1 MFSRHV
7 ALRAG
12 AFAAVASVSLL
23 ARAQAPA
30 IGVNW
35 RTNIDAA
42 MVEAAQSN
50 RLVLLHFTTRTCGP
64 CKALDQTVFNQP
76 QVGVALEQDYVPVR
90 IDADV
95 AKALVG
101 RYRIERVPTEIV
113 VTPDGNLVANPEI
126 PNAPQPYVDQLKNL
140 AQHFR
145 QTQQQNSVGTN
156 SAYAGLPKTTI
167 PAGAAAM
174 QETTTPNPQTQGNP
188 YLQTAANPQVHGQA
202 QSVYAASPQ
211 QTAPTQQATATMSAA
226 AQQQVAT
233 PPQGVPGANA
243 ATAAVAQQSPTMPAN
258 AMPRSYP
265 STEPAPAASQQA
277 VAAQAPAV
285 KKPDQTDL
293 PAGSPPLCFDGCCP
307 VTLKT
312 LGRWAYGNPQ
322 FGAVHRGRTYLFT
335 GPQQREQ
342 FLAAPDSYSPVFA
355 GKDPVLLLDN
365 QVSQDGSRSFGFK
378 YGEEFYLF
386 SSKETMEKFKASP
399 QTYAAGVRQAMS
411 QLNATDG
418 VVRR

>member
-1 MFSRHV
+1 MLSRHI

-12 AFAAVASVSLL
+12 AFAAVASISLL

-30 IGVNW
+30 PGVNW
-35 RTNIDAA
+35 RTNVDAA

-50 RLVLLHFTTRTCGP
+50 RLVLLHFTTRSCGP

-90 IDADV
+90 VDADI

-101 RYRIERVPTEIV
+101 RYQIERVPTEII
-113 VTPDGNLVANPEI
+113 VTPDGNQVANPPI
-126 PNAPQPYVDQLKNL
+126 PNAPQPYMDQLKGL

-145 QTQQQNSVGTN
+145 QSSPQNSVGTN
-156 SAYAGLPKTTI
+156 AAYAGLPKTTI

-174 QETTTPNPQTQGNP
+174 QETAPPTPQVQGNP

-202 QSVYAASPQ
+202 QSVYGGAPQQSAPAQQAEAALTPAATQQTAAASPV
-211 QTAPTQQATATMSAA
+211 ATASASTMPQPPQTSAA
-226 AQQQVAT
+226 VPQQQVA
-233 PPQGVPGANA
+233 
-243 ATAAVAQQSPTMPAN
+243 
-258 AMPRSYP
+258 
-265 STEPAPAASQQA
+265 
-277 VAAQAPAV
+277 AAQVPPV
-285 KKPDQTDL
+285 KKPEQADL

-312 LGRWAYGNPQ
+312 LNKWAYGNPQ

-342 FLAAPDSYSPVFA
+342 FLAAPDAYSPVFA

-365 QVSQDGSRSFGFK
+365 QISQDGTRSFGFK

-411 QLNATDG
+411 QLTTTDG

>member
-1 MFSRHV
+1 MLSRYV

-12 AFAAVASVSLL
+12 AFAAVASISLM
-23 ARAQAPA
+23 AYAQAPA
-30 IGVNW
+30 TGVNW

-76 QVGVALEQDYVPVR
+76 QVGAALEQEYVPVR

-95 AKALVG
+95 AKALAG
-101 RYRIERVPTEIV
+101 RYRIERVPTEII
-113 VTPDGNLVANPEI
+113 VTPDGNPIASPEI
-126 PNAPQPYVDQLKNL
+126 PNAPDAYVAQLQNL

-145 QTQQQNSVGTN
+145 QTRTQNSVGTN
-156 SAYAGLPKTTI
+156 PAYAGLPKGVI

-174 QETTTPNPQTQGNP
+174 RETNPPAPQAQGNP
-188 YLQTAANPQVHGQA
+188 YMQTAANPQVHGQA
-202 QSVYAASPQ
+202 QSVYAAPPQ
-211 QTAPTQQATATMSAA
+211 AAPTQQATATMPAA
-226 AQQQVAT
+226 AQQQVAA
-233 PPQGVPGANA
+233 PPQGVPDANA

-265 STEPAPAASQQA
+265 STEPAPAVGQQA
-277 VAAQAPAV
+277 VAAQAPPV
-285 KKPDQTDL
+285 KKPEQTDL

-312 LGRWAYGNPQ
+312 LGRWAYGTPQ

-335 GPQQREQ
+335 GTQQREQ

-386 SSKETMEKFKASP
+386 SSKETMEKFEASP

-411 QLNATDG
+411 QLNTVGDG

>member
-1 MFSRHV
+1 MLSRHV

-12 AFAAVASVSLL
+12 AFAAVASISLL
-23 ARAQAPA
+23 VHGQAPTP
-30 IGVNW
+30 GVNW
-35 RTNIDAA
+35 RTNVDAA

-64 CKALDQTVFNQP
+64 CKALDQSVFNQP
-76 QVGVALEQDYVPVR
+76 QVGAAIEQDFVPVR

-101 RYRIERVPTEIV
+101 RYQIERVPTEVI
-113 VTPDGNLVANPEI
+113 VTPDGAPVASPPI

-145 QTQQQNSVGTN
+145 QNSQQNSVGTN
-156 SAYAGLPKTTI
+156 AAYAGLPKTTI

-174 QETTTPNPQTQGNP
+174 QETTTPTPQAQSNP

-202 QSVYAASPQ
+202 QSVYGDAPQ
-211 QTAPTQQATATMSAA
+211 QTAPASQASATMSPA
-226 AQQQVAT
+226 AQQQ
-233 PPQGVPGANA
+233 
-243 ATAAVAQQSPTMPAN
+243 TAAVPAVVNTNAAATPQPAQT
-258 AMPRSYP
+258 
-265 STEPAPAASQQA
+265 TPAATQQQ
-277 VAAQAPAV
+277 VAAVQAPPV
-285 KKPDQTDL
+285 KKPEQADL

-312 LGRWAYGNPQ
+312 LNKWAYGNPQ

-355 GKDPVLLLDN
+355 GKDPVLLLEN
-365 QVSQDGSRSFGFK
+365 QVSQDGSRSFGF
-378 YGEEFYLF
+378 
-386 SSKETMEKFKASP
+386 
-399 QTYAAGVRQAMS
+399 
-411 QLNATDG
+411 
-418 VVRR
+418 

>member
-1 MFSRHV
+1 MLSRHI

-12 AFAAVASVSLL
+12 AFAAVASISLL

-30 IGVNW
+30 PGVNW
-35 RTNIDAA
+35 RTNVDAA

-50 RLVLLHFTTRTCGP
+50 RLVLLHFTTRSCGP

-90 IDADV
+90 VDADI

-101 RYRIERVPTEIV
+101 RYQIERVPTEII
-113 VTPDGNLVANPEI
+113 VTPDGNQVANPPI
-126 PNAPQPYVDQLKNL
+126 PNAPQPYMDQLKGL

-145 QTQQQNSVGTN
+145 QSSPQNSVGTN
-156 SAYAGLPKTTI
+156 AAYAGLPKTTI

-174 QETTTPNPQTQGNP
+174 QETAPPTPQAQGNP

-202 QSVYAASPQ
+202 QSVYGGVPQQSAPAQQAEAALTPAATQQTAAASPV
-211 QTAPTQQATATMSAA
+211 ATASASTMPQPPQTSAA
-226 AQQQVAT
+226 VPQQQVA
-233 PPQGVPGANA
+233 
-243 ATAAVAQQSPTMPAN
+243 
-258 AMPRSYP
+258 
-265 STEPAPAASQQA
+265 
-277 VAAQAPAV
+277 AAQVPPV
-285 KKPDQTDL
+285 KKPEQADL

-312 LGRWAYGNPQ
+312 LNKWAYGNPQ

-342 FLAAPDSYSPVFA
+342 FLAAPDAYSPVFA

-365 QVSQDGSRSFGFK
+365 QISQDGTRSFGFK

-411 QLNATDG
+411 QLTTTDG

>member
-23 ARAQAPA
+23 ARAQAPT

-64 CKALDQTVFNQP
+64 CKALDQSVFNQP

-90 IDADV
+90 VDADI

-101 RYRIERVPTEIV
+101 RYRIERVPTEII
-113 VTPDGNLVANPEI
+113 VTPDGTPIASPEI
-126 PNAPQPYVDQLKNL
+126 PNTPQPYVEQLKNL

-145 QTQQQNSVGTN
+145 QTNTQNSVGTN
-156 SAYAGLPKTTI
+156 PAYAGLSKGVI

-174 QETTTPNPQTQGNP
+174 QETNPPAPQAQGNP

-202 QSVYAASPQ
+202 QSVYGASPQ
-211 QTAPTQQATATMSAA
+211 QTAPAQQAGAAIPAA
-226 AQQQVAT
+226 AQQQVASSAA
-233 PPQGVPGANA
+233 PASGVNA
-243 ATAAVAQQSPTMPAN
+243 AQAAMSQTSAAAQQHVA
-258 AMPRSYP
+258 
-265 STEPAPAASQQA
+265 
-277 VAAQAPAV
+277 AAQAPPV
-285 KKPDQTDL
+285 KKPEQTDL
-293 PAGSPPLCFDGCCP
+293 PTGSPPLCFDGCCP

-335 GPQQREQ
+335 GAQQREQ

-411 QLNATDG
+411 QLNTTDG
-418 VVRR
+418 VIRR

>member
-1 MFSRHV
+1 MLSRHI

-12 AFAAVASVSLL
+12 AFAAVASISLL
-23 ARAQAPA
+23 ARGQAPA
-30 IGVNW
+30 PGVNW
-35 RTNIDAA
+35 RTNVDAA

-50 RLVLLHFTTRTCGP
+50 RLVLLHFTTRSCGP

-90 IDADV
+90 VDADI

-101 RYRIERVPTEIV
+101 RYQIERVPTEII
-113 VTPDGNLVANPEI
+113 VTPDGNQVANPPI
-126 PNAPQPYVDQLKNL
+126 PNAPQPYMDQLKGL

-145 QTQQQNSVGTN
+145 QSSLQNSVGTN
-156 SAYAGLPKTTI
+156 AAYAGLSKTTI

-174 QETTTPNPQTQGNP
+174 QETTTPTPQAQGNP

-202 QSVYAASPQ
+202 QSVYGGAPQ
-211 QTAPTQQATATMSAA
+211 QTAPAQQAEAAMTSAATQQAAA
-226 AQQQVAT
+226 APPVGSANASTAPQ
-233 PPQGVPGANA
+233 PPQAP
-243 ATAAVAQQSPTMPAN
+243 ATVAQQKV
-258 AMPRSYP
+258 
-265 STEPAPAASQQA
+265 A
-277 VAAQAPAV
+277 VTQAPTV
-285 KKPDQTDL
+285 KKPEQADL

-355 GKDPVLLLDN
+355 GKDPVLLLEN
-365 QVSQDGSRSFGFK
+365 QVSQDGLRKHGFR
-378 YGEEFYLF
+378 YGDEFYLF
-386 SSKETMEKFKASP
+386 SSEETKAKFEASP
-399 QTYAAGVRQAMS
+399 QIYAAGVRQAMS
-411 QLNATDG
+411 QLNTPDG

>member
-1 MFSRHV
+1 MLSRHA

-12 AFAAVASVSLL
+12 AFAAVASISLL
-23 ARAQAPA
+23 VHGQALTP
-30 IGVNW
+30 GVNW
-35 RTNIDAA
+35 RINVDAA

-50 RLVLLHFTTRTCGP
+50 RLVLLHFTTRSCGP
-64 CKALDQTVFNQP
+64 CKALDQSVFNQP
-76 QVGVALEQDYVPVR
+76 QVGAAIEQDFVPVR
-90 IDADV
+90 IDADI

-101 RYRIERVPTEIV
+101 RYQIERVPTEVI
-113 VTPDGNLVANPEI
+113 VTPDGALVASPPI
-126 PNAPQPYVDQLKNL
+126 PNAPQPYVEQLKNL

-145 QTQQQNSVGTN
+145 QNSQQNSVGTN
-156 SAYAGLPKTTI
+156 PAYAGLPKTTI

-174 QETTTPNPQTQGNP
+174 QETTTPTPQAQGNP

-202 QSVYAASPQ
+202 QSVYGGALQ
-211 QTAPTQQATATMSAA
+211 QTTPATQTAATM
-226 AQQQVAT
+226 
-233 PPQGVPGANA
+233 P
-243 ATAAVAQQSPTMPAN
+243 
-258 AMPRSYP
+258 
-265 STEPAPAASQQA
+265 PAASQQTAAVSA
-277 VAAQAPAV
+277 VAGASAATTPQPTQPTQTTAAAAEQQVAAVRTPPV
-285 KKPDQTDL
+285 KKPEQADL

-312 LGRWAYGNPQ
+312 LNKWAYGNPQ

-365 QVSQDGSRSFGFK
+365 QVSQDGTREFGFR
-378 YGEEFYLF
+378 YGDEFYLF
-386 SSKETMEKFKASP
+386 SSKETKAKFEASP

-411 QLNATDG
+411 QLNPTDG
-418 VVRR
+418 VIRR

>member
-1 MFSRHV
+1 MLSRHI

-12 AFAAVASVSLL
+12 AFAAVASISLL
-23 ARAQAPA
+23 ARGQAPA
-30 IGVNW
+30 PGVNW
-35 RTNIDAA
+35 RTNVDAA

-50 RLVLLHFTTRTCGP
+50 RLVLLHFTTRSCGP

-76 QVGVALEQDYVPVR
+76 QVGAALEQDYVPVR
-90 IDADV
+90 VDADI

-101 RYRIERVPTEIV
+101 RYQIERVPTEII
-113 VTPDGNLVANPEI
+113 VTPDGNQVANPPI
-126 PNAPQPYVDQLKNL
+126 PNAPQPYMDQLKGL

-145 QTQQQNSVGTN
+145 QSSPQNSVGTN
-156 SAYAGLPKTTI
+156 AAYAGLPKTTI

-174 QETTTPNPQTQGNP
+174 QETTPPAPQAQGNP

-202 QSVYAASPQ
+202 QSVYGDAAQ
-211 QTAPTQQATATMSAA
+211 QTAPAQQAEAAMTPAATQQNAAAPSVAQPPQTSAA
-226 AQQQVAT
+226 VAQQQVA
-233 PPQGVPGANA
+233 
-243 ATAAVAQQSPTMPAN
+243 
-258 AMPRSYP
+258 
-265 STEPAPAASQQA
+265 
-277 VAAQAPAV
+277 AAQAPPV
-285 KKPDQTDL
+285 KKPEQADL

-312 LGRWAYGNPQ
+312 LNKWAYGNPQ

-342 FLAAPDSYSPVFA
+342 FLAAPDAYSPVFA

-365 QVSQDGSRSFGFK
+365 QISQDGSREYGFR
-378 YGEEFYLF
+378 YGDEFYLF
-386 SSKETMEKFKASP
+386 ASKETKAKFEASH

-411 QLNATDG
+411 QLNTTDG
-418 VVRR
+418 VIRR

>member
-1 MFSRHV
+1 MLSRHV

-12 AFAAVASVSLL
+12 AFAAVASITLL
-23 ARAQAPA
+23 AHAQAPA
-30 IGVNW
+30 TGVNW
-35 RTNIDAA
+35 RTNVDAA

-64 CKALDQTVFNQP
+64 CKALDETVFNQP
-76 QVGVALEQDYVPVR
+76 QVGVALEESYVPVR

-95 AKALVG
+95 AKALAG
-101 RYRIERVPTEIV
+101 RYRIESVPTEII
-113 VTPDGNLVANPEI
+113 VTPDGNPIASPKI
-126 PNAPQPYVDQLKNL
+126 PNAPEPYVAQLQNL
-140 AQHFR
+140 AKHFR
-145 QTQQQNSVGTN
+145 QTPPQNSMGTN
-156 SAYAGLPKTTI
+156 PAYAGLTKPGT

-174 QETTTPNPQTQGNP
+174 QETTAPTPQAQGNP

-202 QSVYAASPQ
+202 QIHGQAQSVYGASPQ
-211 QTAPTQQATATMSAA
+211 QQTAPAQPAGAAIPAA
-226 AQQQVAT
+226 AQQQVAAST
-233 PPQGVPGANA
+233 PGVAGVNA
-243 ATAAVAQQSPTMPAN
+243 A
-258 AMPRSYP
+258 
-265 STEPAPAASQQA
+265 APAAMSQTPA
-277 VAAQAPAV
+277 AAQQQQMAATQAPPV
-285 KKPDQTDL
+285 KKPEQADL

-365 QVSQDGSRSFGFK
+365 QISQDGSRSFGFK

-411 QLNATDG
+411 QLNTVDG

>member
-1 MFSRHV
+1 MLSRHV

-12 AFAAVASVSLL
+12 AFAAVASISLL
-23 ARAQAPA
+23 ARGQAPA
-30 IGVNW
+30 PGVNW
-35 RTNIDAA
+35 RTNVDAA

-50 RLVLLHFTTRTCGP
+50 RLVLLHFTTRSCGP

-76 QVGVALEQDYVPVR
+76 QVGAALEQDYVPVR

-101 RYRIERVPTEIV
+101 RYQIERVPSEII
-113 VTPDGNLVANPEI
+113 VTPGGAPVASPPI
-126 PNAPQPYVDQLKNL
+126 PNAPQPYMDQLKNL

-145 QTQQQNSVGTN
+145 QSSPQNSVGTN
-156 SAYAGLPKTTI
+156 AAYAGLPKTTI

-174 QETTTPNPQTQGNP
+174 QETTPPAPQVQGNP

-202 QSVYAASPQ
+202 QSVYGGAPPQTAPAQQAEAAMTPAAPQ
-211 QTAPTQQATATMSAA
+211 QTAAAPAVASASA
-226 AQQQVAT
+226 STTPQ
-233 PPQGVPGANA
+233 PPQT
-243 ATAAVAQQSPTMPAN
+243 TAAVAQQ
-258 AMPRSYP
+258 
-265 STEPAPAASQQA
+265 Q
-277 VAAQAPAV
+277 VAAAQVPPV
-285 KKPDQTDL
+285 KKPEQADL

-312 LGRWAYGNPQ
+312 LNKWAYGNPQ
-322 FGAVHRGRTYLFT
+322 FGEIHRGRTYLFT

-342 FLAAPDSYSPVFA
+342 FHADPDAYSPVFA

-365 QVSQDGSRSFGFK
+365 QISQDGSRSFGYK

-411 QLNATDG
+411 QLNTADG

>member
-12 AFAAVASVSLL
+12 AFAAVASISLL
-23 ARAQAPA
+23 AHAQAPA
-30 IGVNW
+30 PGVNW
-35 RTNIDAA
+35 RTNVDAA

-64 CKALDQTVFNQP
+64 CKALDQSVFNQP

-101 RYRIERVPTEIV
+101 RYRIERVPTEII
-113 VTPDGNLVANPEI
+113 VTPDGNPIASPEI

-145 QTQQQNSVGTN
+145 QTSAQNSVGTN
-156 SAYAGLPKTTI
+156 PAYAGLSKGGI

-174 QETTTPNPQTQGNP
+174 QETNPPAPQAQGNP
-188 YLQTAANPQVHGQA
+188 YMQTAANPQVHGQA
-202 QSVYAASPQ
+202 QSAYAASPQ
-211 QTAPTQQATATMSAA
+211 QTAPTQQAAATLPAA
-226 AQQQVAT
+226 AQQQVAAAT
-233 PPQGVPGANA
+233 PSAPVTAAPGA
-243 ATAAVAQQSPTMPAN
+243 AQQSPMMPAN
-258 AMPRSYP
+258 AMPHSYA
-265 STEPAPAASQQA
+265 STEPAPAAAQQTA
-277 VAAQAPAV
+277 AAQAPPV
-285 KKPDQTDL
+285 KKPEQADL
-293 PAGSPPLCFDGCCP
+293 PAGSPPLCFDGYCP

-312 LGRWAYGNPQ
+312 LNRWVCGSPQ

-355 GKDPVLLLDN
+355 GKDPVLLLDS
-365 QVSQDGSRSFGFK
+365 QVSQDGSRSFGYK

-386 SSKETMEKFKASP
+386 SSKETMEKFEASP

>member
-1 MFSRHV
+1 MLSRHA

-12 AFAAVASVSLL
+12 AFAAVASISLL
-23 ARAQAPA
+23 VHGQAPTP
-30 IGVNW
+30 GVNW
-35 RTNIDAA
+35 RINVDAA

-50 RLVLLHFTTRTCGP
+50 RLVLLHFTTRSCGP
-64 CKALDQTVFNQP
+64 CKALDQSVFNQP
-76 QVGVALEQDYVPVR
+76 QVGAAIEQDFVPVR
-90 IDADV
+90 VDADI

-101 RYRIERVPTEIV
+101 RYQIERVPTEVI
-113 VTPDGNLVANPEI
+113 VTPDGAPVASPPI
-126 PNAPQPYVDQLKNL
+126 PNAPQPYVEQLKNL

-145 QTQQQNSVGTN
+145 QNSQQNSVGTN
-156 SAYAGLPKTTI
+156 AAYAGLPKTTI

-174 QETTTPNPQTQGNP
+174 QETTTPTPQAQGNP
-188 YLQTAANPQVHGQA
+188 YLQTAANPQVHGRA
-202 QSVYAASPQ
+202 QSVYGGALQQTTPATQTAATMPPAASQ
-211 QTAPTQQATATMSAA
+211 QTAAVPAVAGAIAATTPQPTQPTQPTQTTPAA
-226 AQQQVAT
+226 AQQQVA
-233 PPQGVPGANA
+233 
-243 ATAAVAQQSPTMPAN
+243 AV
-258 AMPRSYP
+258 
-265 STEPAPAASQQA
+265 
-277 VAAQAPAV
+277 QAPPV
-285 KKPDQTDL
+285 KKPEQADL

-312 LGRWAYGNPQ
+312 LNKWAYGNPQ

-365 QVSQDGSRSFGFK
+365 QVSQDGTRSFGFK

-411 QLNATDG
+411 QLNSTDG
-418 VVRR
+418 VIRR

>member
-1 MFSRHV
+1 MLSRHI

-12 AFAAVASVSLL
+12 AFAAVASISLL

-30 IGVNW
+30 PGVNW
-35 RTNIDAA
+35 RTNVDAA

-50 RLVLLHFTTRTCGP
+50 RLVLLHFTTRSCGP

-90 IDADV
+90 VDADI

-101 RYRIERVPTEIV
+101 RYQIERVPTEII
-113 VTPDGNLVANPEI
+113 VTPDGNQVANPPI
-126 PNAPQPYVDQLKNL
+126 PNAPQPYMDQLKGL

-145 QTQQQNSVGTN
+145 QSSPQNSVGTN
-156 SAYAGLPKTTI
+156 AAYAGLPKTTI

-174 QETTTPNPQTQGNP
+174 QETAPPTPQAQGNP

-202 QSVYAASPQ
+202 QSVYGGAPQQSAPAQQAEAALTPAATQQTAAASPV
-211 QTAPTQQATATMSAA
+211 ATASASTMPQPPQTSAA
-226 AQQQVAT
+226 VPQQQVA
-233 PPQGVPGANA
+233 
-243 ATAAVAQQSPTMPAN
+243 
-258 AMPRSYP
+258 
-265 STEPAPAASQQA
+265 
-277 VAAQAPAV
+277 AAQVPPV
-285 KKPDQTDL
+285 KKPEQADL

-312 LGRWAYGNPQ
+312 LNKWAYGNPQ

-342 FLAAPDSYSPVFA
+342 FLAAPDAYSPVFA

-365 QVSQDGSRSFGFK
+365 QISQDGTRSFGFK

-411 QLNATDG
+411 QLTTTDG

>member
-1 MFSRHV
+1 MLSRHV

-12 AFAAVASVSLL
+12 AFAAVASISLM
-23 ARAQAPA
+23 AYAQAPT

-76 QVGVALEQDYVPVR
+76 QVGAALEQDYVPVR
-90 IDADV
+90 VDADV

-101 RYRIERVPTEIV
+101 RYRIERVPTEII
-113 VTPDGNLVANPEI
+113 VTPDGAPIASPEI

-145 QTQQQNSVGTN
+145 QTSTQNSVGTN
-156 SAYAGLPKTTI
+156 PAYVGLSKGVI

-174 QETTTPNPQTQGNP
+174 QETNPPAPQAQGNP
-188 YLQTAANPQVHGQA
+188 YMQTAANPQVHGQA
-202 QSVYAASPQ
+202 QSIYAASSQ
-211 QTAPTQQATATMSAA
+211 QTAPAQQATATMPAA
-226 AQQQVAT
+226 AQQQLAA

-243 ATAAVAQQSPTMPAN
+243 ASAAVAQQSPTMPSN

-265 STEPAPAASQQA
+265 STETAPAAAQQT
-277 VAAQAPAV
+277 VAAQESPV
-285 KKPDQTDL
+285 KKPEQTDL

-312 LGRWAYGNPQ
+312 LNKWAYGNPQ

-342 FLAAPDSYSPVFA
+342 FLAAPDAYSPVFA

-411 QLNATDG
+411 QLNTADG